1 MIEDF
6 LNYLRLEKAYSPHT
20 ATSYGNDLREF
31 EAYLVNAEN
40 VLELKDADAGLVR
53 GWAMYLMSM
62 GRSATTVNR
71 KLSSLRSFYK
81 YLLKKE
87 VVAVS
92 PLQSVRGPKKKKPL
106 PQFVREAD
114 MERLLDDALTDDS
127 WQGRRER
134 VIIQMFYET
143 GIRLSELVGLN
154 VGDVDFGRKTIK
166 VTGKRSKQRIV
177 PIGGGLAQS
186 LKEYMETHPNLSLYG
201 GALQTSRSFLP
212 LEGADAKASVAL
224 TETLVSQKCLACE
237 PAIGQRGASPLFV
250 TDRGQRVY
258 PGWVYRLVRK
268 NLSQVVT
275 LKKRSPHVLR
285 HTFATAMLN
294 NDAELEAVKELMGHE
309 SVSTTQIYTHTTFEE
324 LKKAYRKAHPRASV
338 NL

>member
-31 EAYLVNAEN
+31 EAYLANTEN
-40 VLELKDADAGLVR
+40 VLELKDADADLVR
-53 GWAMYLMSM
+53 GWAMHLMAM
-62 GRSATTVNR
+62 GRNATTVNR
-71 KLSSLRSFYK
+71 KLSSLRTFYK

-87 VVAVS
+87 VIAVS
-92 PLQSVRGPKKKKPL
+92 PLQSVRGPKKKRPL

-114 MERLLDDALTDDS
+114 MERLLDGTLTDDS
-127 WQGRRER
+127 WRGRREH
-134 VIIQMFYET
+134 VIIQLFYET

-154 VGDVDFGRKTIK
+154 VGDVDFDRKAIK
-166 VTGKRSKQRIV
+166 VTGKRNKQRII
-177 PIGGGLAQS
+177 PIGDGLAQN
-186 LKEYMETHPNLSLYG
+186 LKEYVETRLNPPCEEGVSFVEGSSSLPRREGWG
-201 GALQTSRSFLP
+201 G
-212 LEGADAKASVAL
+212 
-224 TETLVSQKCLACE
+224 
-237 PAIGQRGASPLFV
+237 SPLFI
-250 TDRGQRVY
+250 TDKGQRVY
-258 PGWVYRLVRK
+258 PAWVYRLVRK

-294 NDAELEAVKELMGHE
+294 GEAELEAVKELMGHE

-324 LKKAYRKAHPRASV
+324 LKKAYSKAHPRASI
-338 NL
+338 NQ